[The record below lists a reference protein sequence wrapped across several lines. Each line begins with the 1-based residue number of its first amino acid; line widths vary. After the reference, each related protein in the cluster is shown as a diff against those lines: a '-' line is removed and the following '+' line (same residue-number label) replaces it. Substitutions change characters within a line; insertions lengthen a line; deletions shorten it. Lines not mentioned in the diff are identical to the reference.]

1 MGDIEWQTMWRLFHA
16 AVETPSDER
25 SAFLDDACGRATP
38 LRERL
43 DRLLAVNDRA
53 SDFLAN
59 PLDVTRMSELEG
71 QQPPSPVSQDGVP
84 PLEPE
89 VHAGQQIDRYRLL
102 KEVGEGRTATVFLAE
117 DPKHQR
123 KVALKILRPEFA
135 AAIQAKR
142 FLAEIRTTANLQHPH
157 ILPLHDSGESDGL
170 LFYVMPYLEGESLRQ
185 KLEREGQ
192 LAVDEALHIAG
203 KVASA
208 LQYAHEQNIIHRD
221 IKPGNILLH
230 AGEPVVTD
238 FGIALAL
245 STTDEGRLTKSGF
258 ALGTPQY
265 MSPEQ
270 ARAHRNL
277 GPRSDI
283 FSLGCVLYEMLVGQ
297 PPHTG
302 PTIRQVLVKILTE
315 EPRPLSELRPEIP
328 AHTVAAVHRALN
340 KLPADRFKSAEAFG
354 SALEASQTRKALP
367 RWWSVRPST

>member
-43 DRLLAVNDRA
+43 DRLLSVSDRA
-53 SDFLAN
+53 SDFLAA

-71 QQPPSPVSQDGVP
+71 QQPPSPLSQDGVP

-89 VHAGQQIDRYRLL
+89 VRAGQQMDRYRLL
-102 KEVGEGRTATVFLAE
+102 KRVGEGGTATVFLAE

-135 AAIQAKR
+135 AAIQAQR

-170 LFYVMPYLEGESLRQ
+170 LFYVMPYWEGESLRQ

-192 LAVDEALHIAG
+192 LAVDEALHIAS

-208 LQYAHEQNIIHRD
+208 LQYAHEQNVIHRD
-221 IKPGNILLH
+221 IKPENILLH

-283 FSLGCVLYEMLVGQ
+283 FSLGCVLYEMLGGQ

-302 PTIRQVLVKILTE
+302 PIALQVLVQILAE
-315 EPRPLSELRPEIP
+315 EPRPLSELRPEAP
-328 AHTVAAVHRALN
+328 AHVVAAVHRALN
-340 KLPADRFKSAEAFG
+340 KLPANRFRSAEAFG
-354 SALEASQTRKALP
+354 SALEDKALR
-367 RWWSVRPST
+367 RWWSVGSST